1 VSSGVGGKMRV
12 VMARSLL
19 LVIFMGGVCSQFYPD
34 YDLPEL
40 GPSSA
45 QVTGLSSVVAPNAEW
60 PYLSDHHYYPPH
72 QHHQPSYYPRPHSHQ
87 RYLYNQHFGHGR
99 RRNYGGRYGGYGGHY
114 GGGYPSYYRQP
125 YYYPSHRGYGRHSQA
140 LPNYINFANQLALAH
155 NDPEGPYLGTHY
167 KRAGRK
173 RRSVPGYSR
182 HGGYYGRRYPYYN
195 PYYYGGYRHSHGRG
209 SHYHSAYN
217 PYAYDMQSAN
227 GLDDPMLTA
236 SFPSDYYG
244 YTMYKM
250 PSLRLPNPFGYNSPG
265 LSLSPYHQ
273 YSRLGY
279 SNYMSQMGRDGGAAV
294 KFGFPFALPVIDPAE
309 AGDTPTDPAE
319 GG

>member
-1 VSSGVGGKMRV
+1 MGGESSGVGGKMRV
-12 VMARSLL
+12 MARSLL
-19 LVIFMGGVCSQFYPD
+19 MVIFVGGACSQYYD

-72 QHHQPSYYPRPHSHQ
+72 QHHPSPYYSRPHSHQ
-87 RYLYNQHFGHGR
+87 GYGYNRHFGHGR
-99 RRNYGGRYGGYGGHY
+99 RRHYGGRYGGY
-114 GGGYPSYYRQP
+114 GGYPSYYRQP

-167 KRAGRK
+167 NR
-173 RRSVPGYSR
+173 
-182 HGGYYGRRYPYYN
+182 
-195 PYYYGGYRHSHGRG
+195 
-209 SHYHSAYN
+209 AYN

-294 KFGFPFALPVIDPAE
+294 KFGFPFLPPVTDPAE
-309 AGDTPTDPAE
+309 AGDTAPTDPAE